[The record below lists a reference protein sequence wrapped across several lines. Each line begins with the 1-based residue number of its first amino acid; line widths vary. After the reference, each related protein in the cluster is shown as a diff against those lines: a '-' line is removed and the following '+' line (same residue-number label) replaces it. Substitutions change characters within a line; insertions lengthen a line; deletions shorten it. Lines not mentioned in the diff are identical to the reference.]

1 MNEQLIRLEMRIAA
15 LEARIALLEARVFAH
30 EAEPWVLPPVFT
42 IRTDGTA

>member
-1 MNEQLIRLEMRIAA
+1 MCDRSALLEAKIAA

-30 EAEPWVLPPVFT
+30 EAVPWVLPPVFT